1 MSNLDDA
8 TPRDL
13 EAELAT
19 LTLQSMTAPDP
30 AESARLRRQA
40 AEVKAQIK
48 RREDEASE

>member
-1 MSNLDDA
+1 MSDLDDA

-19 LTLQSMTAPDP
+19 LTLQSMTENDP

-40 AEVKAQIK
+40 AEIRAQI
-48 RREDEASE
+48 RRQEEAGE